1 MIRNTETPNVTQKSQ
16 GRASRDPENNQK
28 SLDETNRKS
37 RARRKRPRRRNNK
50 SESSNAVNEPIT
62 TIVKAQ
68 ITSSSKQMHH
78 SIFDR
83 ARNLFNS
90 KKHWKN
96 NQPQR
101 QSFAGVNKI
110 CVHNVI
116 AQERRNSVL
125 NIKFEH

>member
-1 MIRNTETPNVTQKSQ
+1 MIRNTETPTVTQKSQ
-16 GRASRDPENNQK
+16 GKASRDPEN
-28 SLDETNRKS
+28 SPDETKRKS
-37 RARRKRPRRRNNK
+37 RARRKRPRRRKNK
-50 SESSNAVNEPIT
+50 SESSNAVNEPT

-68 ITSSSKQMHH
+68 ITSSSSKQMHH

-116 AQERRNSVL
+116 AQERRNSV
-125 NIKFEH
+125 

>member
-16 GRASRDPENNQK
+16 GKASRDPENDQK
-28 SLDETNRKS
+28 SLDDTKRKS

-68 ITSSSKQMHH
+68 ITSSSSKQMHH

-116 AQERRNSVL
+116 AQERRNSV
-125 NIKFEH
+125 

>member
-1 MIRNTETPNVTQKSQ
+1 MIRKTETSNVTQKSQ
-16 GRASRDPENNQK
+16 GKASRDPENDEK
-28 SLDETNRKS
+28 GLDEAKRKS
-37 RARRKRPRRRNNK
+37 RTRRKRPRRRKNT

-62 TIVKAQ
+62 LVKAQ
-68 ITSSSKQMHH
+68 ITSSASKHMYS

-116 AQERRNSVL
+116 AQERRNSV
-125 NIKFEH
+125 

>member
-1 MIRNTETPNVTQKSQ
+1 MIRNTETPTVTQKSQ
-16 GRASRDPENNQK
+16 GKASRDPENDQK
-28 SLDETNRKS
+28 SLDETKRTG
-37 RARRKRPRRRNNK
+37 RARRKRPRRRKNK

-62 TIVKAQ
+62 IVKAQ
-68 ITSSSKQMHH
+68 ITSSSSKQMHN

-116 AQERRNSVL
+116 AQERRNSV
-125 NIKFEH
+125 

>member
-1 MIRNTETPNVTQKSQ
+1 MIRKTETPNVTQKSQ
-16 GRASRDPENNQK
+16 GKASRDPENDQRG
-28 SLDETNRKS
+28 LDETKRKS
-37 RARRKRPRRRNNK
+37 RGRRKRPRRRKHK

-68 ITSSSKQMHH
+68 ITSSSSKQMHQ

-116 AQERRNSVL
+116 AQERRNSV
-125 NIKFEH
+125 

>member
-16 GRASRDPENNQK
+16 GRASRDPENDQR
-28 SLDETNRKS
+28 SLDETKRTG
-37 RARRKRPRRRNNK
+37 RARRKRPRRRKNK

-68 ITSSSKQMHH
+68 ITSSSSKQMHH

-116 AQERRNSVL
+116 AQERRNSV
-125 NIKFEH
+125 

>member
-16 GRASRDPENNQK
+16 GKASRDPENDQK
-28 SLDETNRKS
+28 SLDENKRKS

-50 SESSNAVNEPIT
+50 SESSNAVNGPIT

-68 ITSSSKQMHH
+68 ITSSSSKQMHH

-83 ARNLFNS
+83 ALNLFNS

-116 AQERRNSVL
+116 AQERRNSV
-125 NIKFEH
+125 